1 MKTGM
6 QDKTN
11 AGTKENYKLYVEVG
25 LIYTPGG
32 DMEPKYLRLTPT
44 GEKYMIDRIYRH
56 QRASSRKAGGC
67 GICYFVR
74 VRGKDAK
81 LFYEDSPDKCRW
93 FVESRTPV
101 REMDTAV
108 Q

>member
-1 MKTGM
+1 M

-25 LIYTPGG
+25 VIYTPGG
-32 DMEPKYLRLTPT
+32 DMEPKYLRLTST
-44 GEKYMIDRIYRH
+44 GEKYMIDRIYV
-56 QRASSRKAGGC
+56 S
-67 GICYFVR
+67 
-74 VRGKDAK
+74 GKDAK